1 MYWLYLGDLVN
12 DEPIQAK
19 EHVPL
24 LVEPADFQPVNFKLV
39 SNYLTPGSIKTLDVL
54 VHHYHKLL
62 V

>member
-24 LVEPADFQPVNFKLV
+24 LVEPTDFQPVNF
-39 SNYLTPGSIKTLDVL
+39 
-54 VHHYHKLL
+54 
-62 V
+62 